1 MPLYLNKNNEAFS
14 RNLRNEIYVDK
25 SEIISDLNKLIPT
38 DYRFLC
44 VTRPR
49 RFGKTMTLSMLN
61 AYYSKGCDSRAL
73 FEDKQIRKDSSFEEH
88 LNKHHVLWLDMAGIF
103 SSLDNKRDF
112 VRRLKYILLRDFR
125 EAYPNIDFN
134 DCELNEAF
142 ALIHSKTGDR
152 FIFLIDEWD
161 VIFREMP
168 SSDLCNDYIMFLRSL
183 FKASDIS
190 SCFDLVYMTGI
201 LPIRRYTTESAL
213 NMFSEYNMLNPKSF
227 SAYIGFT
234 EEEVHHL
241 CDKHDIDF
249 EMMKKWY
256 NGYHFGKISVYNP
269 KSVVEAITERKFSD
283 YWTSTGALESVTNY
297 MNYDNGELKEV
308 ITRMLTGE
316 KVQLNVMKFSND
328 LTKINSRDAALTVL
342 VHLGYLAYDEE
353 TKSAY
358 IPNYE
363 IQNEFE
369 TALDELN

>member
-1 MPLYLNKNNEAFS
+1 
-14 RNLRNEIYVDK
+14 
-25 SEIISDLNKLIPT
+25 
-38 DYRFLC
+38 
-44 VTRPR
+44 
-49 RFGKTMTLSMLN
+49 
-61 AYYSKGCDSRAL
+61 
-73 FEDKQIRKDSSFEEH
+73 
-88 LNKHHVLWLDMAGIF
+88 
-103 SSLDNKRDF
+103 
-112 VRRLKYILLRDFR
+112 
-125 EAYPNIDFN
+125 
-134 DCELNEAF
+134 
-142 ALIHSKTGDR
+142 
-152 FIFLIDEWD
+152 
-161 VIFREMP
+161 
-168 SSDLCNDYIMFLRSL
+168 
-183 FKASDIS
+183 
-190 SCFDLVYMTGI
+190 MTGI

-256 NGYHFGKISVYNP
+256 NGYHFGKIRVYNP
-269 KSVVEAITERKFSD
+269 KSVVETITERKFSD

-342 VHLGYLAYDEE
+342 IHLGYLAYDEE

-369 TALDELN
+369 TALDELNWKELYNPISNSKKL